1 VARQNPRWWLLATST
16 CSKPYRN
23 TGIALGITLSL
34 LSRRDPPETLT
45 YLGLQCPRW
54 KQERSELL
62 EGQQQLGISVI
73 VEGRTL
79 TLSVALATDGP
90 LTEPQRSSV
99 ANKLTC
105 YVLGRRSSESD
116 AHTGPVRFLRLPTV
130 VGIEHK
136 PTLPTDNNAFHA

>member
-1 VARQNPRWWLLATST
+1 VARQNPRWWLPAGST
-16 CSKPYRN
+16 GSKPYRN

-34 LSRRDPPETLT
+34 LSRRDTETLT
-45 YLGLQCPRW
+45 HLGLQCPRW

-62 EGQQQLGISVI
+62 GGQQQLDITVI

-79 TLSVALATDGP
+79 TRSVALVTDGP
-90 LTEPQRSSV
+90 LTEPQRSLV

-105 YVLGRRSSESD
+105 YVLGMRSSVSD

-130 VGIEHK
+130 VGVKHK
-136 PTLPTDNNAFHA
+136 LALPTDNNAFHA